1 MAKRVLVVE
10 DYEDTREM
18 MRLMIE
24 QHGYAVLEAAGPY
37 EAIEKATEFHPDL
50 ILMDIGLPL
59 MDGLSTAEVINGNEG
74 LADIPIVAVT
84 AYHDVKS
91 QVMKAGC
98 TGVLYKPVD
107 PTKLKL
113 VLDTHLAGASAG
125 PSIQTAF

>member
-24 QHGYAVLEAAGPY
+24 HYGYYVLEAAGPY
-37 EAIEKATEFHPDL
+37 EAIEKAAQYHPDL
-50 ILMDIGLPL
+50 ILMYIGLPL
-59 MDGLSTAEVINGNEG
+59 MDGLSTAEVINGMEN

-84 AYHDVKS
+84 AYHDVRP

-98 TGVLYKPVD
+98 SGVLYKPVD
-107 PTKLKL
+107 PPELKQIL
-113 VLDTHLAGASAG
+113 ETHLEGN
-125 PSIQTAF
+125 

>member
-1 MAKRVLVVE
+1 MTKSVLVVE

-24 QHGYAVLEAAGPY
+24 QQGYDVLEAAGPY
-37 EAIEKATEFHPDL
+37 EAIQKAAEFHPDL

-59 MDGLSTAEVINGNEG
+59 MDGLSTAEVINANER

-84 AYHDVKS
+84 AYHDVRS

-107 PTKLKL
+107 PPELKQ
-113 VLDTHLAGASAG
+113 VLDTHLEN
-125 PSIQTAF
+125 

>member
-24 QHGYAVLEAAGPY
+24 HYGYSVLEAAGPY
-37 EAIEKATEFHPDL
+37 DAIEKAAQYHPDL

-59 MDGLSTAEVINGNEG
+59 MDGLSTAEAINGTES
-74 LADIPIVAVT
+74 LSDIPIIAVT
-84 AYHDVKS
+84 AYRDVRA
-91 QVMKAGC
+91 QVLKAGC

-107 PTKLKL
+107 PSKLKK
-113 VLDTHLAGASAG
+113 VLDTHLAGALSV